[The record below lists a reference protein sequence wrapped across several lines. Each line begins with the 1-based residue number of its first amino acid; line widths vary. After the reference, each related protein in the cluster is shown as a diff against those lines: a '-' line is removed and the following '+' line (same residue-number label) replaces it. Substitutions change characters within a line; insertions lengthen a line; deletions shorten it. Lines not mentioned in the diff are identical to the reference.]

1 MKVISSKYLNKK
13 FLTNIFLII
22 LFIFIIIVYRRSIVL
37 KEVVYILLF
46 SFIFSY
52 TLKPIYSM
60 ILKKTMINKRI
71 VAATLILLVV
81 TISVSFILFLI
92 PRLFTESLNIEF
104 IVNSIEKFI
113 EGISLKF
120 KFTQYKIFSVINEQ
134 ITYKINSIIMDYS
147 SKVVDALISFSEDIL
162 SLAVVPVVSYY
173 FLADGELIG
182 NRIMLLFSS
191 DKRKIIRSFARDID
205 RVLGKYILAQLLLC
219 LIIGVMTFISLI
231 PLKIQFPLLLSLLN
245 AVFNIIPYFG
255 AILGALPIIFVAL
268 MDSTTKAIWAVVICF
283 ILQQVEGNILSPQIT
298 SNSVSMHP
306 LIVIILLL
314 IGDKI
319 GGFMGM
325 ILAIPIGVVIKVIYE
340 DINYNLF

>member
-1 MKVISSKYLNKK
+1 MKAISKKYINKK
-13 FLTNIFLII
+13 SITNIFLSI
-22 LFIFIIIVYRRSIVL
+22 LLIFIIIIYRRSVVL

-52 TLKPIYSM
+52 TLKPIYSL
-60 ILKKTMINKRI
+60 ILKKTMINRRI
-71 VAATLILLVV
+71 VAVMLILLVV
-81 TISVSFILFLI
+81 TISISFILFLI

-104 IVNSIEKFI
+104 IVGSIEKFI

-120 KFTQYKIFSVINEQ
+120 KFTQYKIFSVMNEQ
-134 ITYKINSIIMDYS
+134 ITYKVNSVIMEYS
-147 SKVVDALISFSEDIL
+147 SKVLDALISFSEDIL

-191 DKRKIIRSFARDID
+191 DKRKIIRSFAKDVD
-205 RVLGKYILAQLLLC
+205 RVLGKYILGQLLLC
-219 LIIGVMTFISLI
+219 LIVGVMTFVSLI
-231 PLKIQFPLLLSLLN
+231 PLRVQFPLLLSLLN
-245 AVFNIIPYFG
+245 AILNIIPYFG

-283 ILQQVEGNILSPQIT
+283 LLQQIEGNILSPQIT
-298 SNSVSMHP
+298 SNSISMHP
-306 LIVIILLL
+306 LVVIILLL

-319 GGFMGM
+319 GGLMGM
-325 ILAIPIGVVIKVIYE
+325 ILAIPIGVVLKVIYE